1 MHFSRRCAIHFDG
14 TVQLGALLNVAAI
27 LGAAFVLY
35 GRFSSMETKIEAM
48 WTWFTSDMAD
58 RRTHERREK

>member
-1 MHFSRRCAIHFDG
+1 MHFDG
-14 TVQLGALLNVAAI
+14 TVQLGSLLNVVAI

-48 WTWFTSDMAD
+48 WQWFTSDLRD
-58 RRTHERREK
+58 RRLGDRRSE

>member
-1 MHFSRRCAIHFDG
+1 MHFDG
-14 TVQLGALLNVAAI
+14 TVQLGSLLNVIAI

-48 WTWFTSDMAD
+48 WAWFTDDLGD
-58 RRTHERREK
+58 RRKGERRER